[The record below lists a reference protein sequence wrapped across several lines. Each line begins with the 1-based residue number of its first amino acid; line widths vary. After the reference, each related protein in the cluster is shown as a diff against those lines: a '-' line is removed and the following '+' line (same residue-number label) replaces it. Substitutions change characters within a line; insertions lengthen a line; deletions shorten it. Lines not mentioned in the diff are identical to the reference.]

1 MKSGLHKLRRIA
13 FVAATALA
21 LTACDMVSSMKDGP
35 AQSEQAAEAIGKQVG
50 NKPQIGF
57 NYNNNTLVSVTV
69 VFQKA
74 PAVPLDEL
82 EKIARKEV
90 RTAFKTEP
98 TNLVI
103 SFVYAKAA

>member
-1 MKSGLHKLRRIA
+1 MVASVKEGIA
-13 FVAATALA
+13 
-21 LTACDMVSSMKDGP
+21 K
-35 AQSEQAAEAIGKQVG
+35 SEQAAEAIGKQVG
-50 NKPQIGF
+50 YKPQVGF
-57 NYNNNTLVSVTV
+57 NYNNGTLASVTV

-90 RTAFKTEP
+90 LSAFKNEP

-103 SFVYAKAA
+103 SLVYAKVV

>member
-1 MKSGLHKLRRIA
+1 MKPSLSLFGRIVLA
-13 FVAATALA
+13 VAIALA
-21 LTACDMVSSMKDGP
+21 VSACDMVSSVKEGI

-50 NKPQIGF
+50 NKPQVGF
-57 NYNNNTLVSVTV
+57 NYNNGTLASVTV

-90 RTAFKTEP
+90 LSAFKNEP

-103 SFVYAKAA
+103 SFVYAKVV